1 MSGIDHD
8 CRPLQQLAV
17 LLADGQ
23 VDAAI
28 EAGLMEAAPRPDCG
42 RCASA
47 SGQVQAAQ
55 QRLRKAWAARERYR
69 ARGARLTRRAAERQ
83 ARRAPPPAPSNTPVA
98 PALPPAVAA
107 ALARA
112 RARAAGTPNG

>member
-1 MSGIDHD
+1 MRGVDHD
-8 CRPLQQLAV
+8 CRPLQQLAA

-28 EAGLMEAAPRPDCG
+28 EAGLMAAPPWPQCA

-47 SGQVQAAQ
+47 SRQVQAAQ
-55 QRLRKAWAARERYR
+55 QRLHKAWAARERYR
-69 ARGARLTRRAAERQ
+69 ARGARLARRTAERQ
-83 ARRAPPPAPSNTPVA
+83 ARRAPPPAPSNTPIA

-112 RARAAGTPNG
+112 RARAAGTANG